1 MQAAKYLFVWLLP
14 LSVAFSFHSEGIGTY
29 AALIFAFVIVPLGD
43 FFLGEDRSA
52 PDESFRR
59 KRVFDVILWLTVP
72 TQLGILIWFLTIASH
87 ERTFSEAMG
96 IITSMGL
103 MCGVFGINVAHE
115 LGHRTSRAEQFLAQL
130 MLTTSLYPHF
140 FIEHNKGHHKNVAT
154 MEDPASA
161 RMGESVYAFWLRSI
175 MGSWLSAWNIS
186 AKERVRKGLRIWSW
200 KNPMVV
206 YALLIIGIPVTI
218 GFLLGMQTC
227 LYFLAAALIGIL
239 LLETVNY
246 IEHYGL
252 SRKKVNEFRYQ
263 DVEPIHSWNAD
274 FRLGR
279 IVLFD
284 LTRHSDHHY
293 EPSKP
298 YQVLTSMN
306 SSSQLPAGYPAMM
319 LLSLIPPLW
328 YRVMHPLIQRN

>member
-14 LSVAFSFHSEGIGTY
+14 LSVAFSFQSEGIGTY

-52 PDESFRR
+52 PDESFRH

-115 LGHRTSRAEQFLAQL
+115 LGHRTSRTEQFLAQL

-154 MEDPASA
+154 TDDPASA

-218 GFLLGMQTC
+218 SILLGMQTC
-227 LYFLAAALIGIL
+227 IYFVGAALIGIL

-293 EPSKP
+293 EPAKP
-298 YQVLTSMN
+298 YQVLTSMED
-306 SSSQLPAGYPAMM
+306 SAQLPAGYPAMM

-328 YRVMHPLIQRN
+328 YKVMHPLMP